1 MEHLLSQK
9 EDGIRGK
16 SVGASSGLHLRTD
29 PPPSPPRHI
38 GPSMRKVG
46 PQHYLKEEMAAARE
60 AVSSLDQ
67 AVAKASSYREK
78 ASRLLEE
85 AHRAL
90 SRLEQV

>member
-1 MEHLLSQK
+1 MEHHLSEGGWHPGQSQW
-9 EDGIRGK
+9 GPHPGCI
-16 SVGASSGLHLRTD
+16 SALTL
-29 PPPSPPRHI
+29 PLPCHI

-60 AVSSLDQ
+60 AVQSLDQ